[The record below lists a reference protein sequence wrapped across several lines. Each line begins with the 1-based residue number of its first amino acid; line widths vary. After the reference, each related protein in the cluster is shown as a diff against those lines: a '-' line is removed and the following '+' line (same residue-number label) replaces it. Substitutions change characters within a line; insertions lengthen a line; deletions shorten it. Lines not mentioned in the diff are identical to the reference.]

1 MWKFDR
7 RSLIIRRRYI
17 VRYSNRGPYTFN
29 LNIFTPD
36 TRSVETD
43 QRSSTESCN
52 SVDSAAIL
60 AQFVRFDLDLDLDL
74 DLAFVSAG
82 ESKRFFNVLEIKRSL
97 PLSKHSDGIRV
108 VSCPSGKKIL

>member
-1 MWKFDR
+1 MWKVDR

-36 TRSVETD
+36 TRSVKTD

-60 AQFVRFDLDLDLDL
+60 AQFVRF

-97 PLSKHSDGIRV
+97 PLSKHTDGIRV